1 MIQTTVEDQQT
12 FNQTKMTHE
21 ETVSLAHTHTKK
33 RKKMNDDDQL
43 IQTLWILKQ
52 KTREKKK
59 GKAEQ
64 RKERMGEKKKCSP
77 VLY

>member
-1 MIQTTVEDQQT
+1 MKYVE
-12 FNQTKMTHE
+12 NI
-21 ETVSLAHTHTKK
+21 HTHTKK

>member
-12 FNQTKMTHE
+12 FDQTKMTHE

-59 GKAEQ
+59 
-64 RKERMGEKKKCSP
+64 RKSRTKKRKDG
-77 VLY
+77 